1 MKKIAII
8 IPAYK
13 TRFLR
18 ETLDSIASQTSR
30 NFTLYVGDDASPE
43 NIRQIVEPYQA
54 QMDIVYHRFETN
66 LGSRDL
72 TAHWA
77 RCIRLSHEPVIWF
90 FSDDDVMPA
99 DAVERIERGT
109 RQAGTNRI
117 MFRFPLAVVDGEG
130 RELHRNP
137 EADGAEQT
145 GYGLLLDK
153 LSGRI
158 SSAACEYVFSRD
170 VWEQTGGFVSFP
182 LAWCSDDAT
191 WVKFGE
197 YAGKITLLPGAPVCW
212 RNAAGTNIS
221 NSSQYDKEKLEATR
235 QFICW
240 IRKQCK
246 EYLEDEHLHQALTV
260 YLQTILRQSVHW
272 NYKLSELYGLC
283 RALWGISP
291 QASFQTALHHLH
303 RRSRRTVSHQMAG

>member
-1 MKKIAII
+1 MNSRIAII

-13 TRFLR
+13 KDFLR
-18 ETLDSIASQTSR
+18 STLESIAAQDCKD
-30 NFTLYVGDDASPE
+30 FTVYVGDDASPAD
-43 NIRQIVEPYQA
+43 IYGIVHSFEDRI
-54 QMDIVYHRFETN
+54 DIVYHRFEYN
-66 LGSRDL
+66 LGRTDL
-72 TAHWA
+72 VGHWK
-77 RCIRLSHEPVIWF
+77 RCIDMSDEQWIFF
-90 FSDDDVMPA
+90 FSDDDRMPP
-99 DAVERIERGT
+99 DAVSRVLRMIDEYPQDRF
-109 RQAGTNRI
+109 
-117 MFRFPLAVVDGEG
+117 FRFRLGLVDDSD
-130 RELHRNP
+130 RIIRTNP
-137 EADGAEQT
+137 DFRSEYDTAENILIE
-145 GYGLLLDK
+145 Y

-158 SSAACEYVFSRD
+158 SSSACEYVFHRSLTEGD
-170 VWEQTGGFVSFP
+170 AFVSFP

-246 EYLEDEHLHQALTV
+246 EYLEDERLHQALTI